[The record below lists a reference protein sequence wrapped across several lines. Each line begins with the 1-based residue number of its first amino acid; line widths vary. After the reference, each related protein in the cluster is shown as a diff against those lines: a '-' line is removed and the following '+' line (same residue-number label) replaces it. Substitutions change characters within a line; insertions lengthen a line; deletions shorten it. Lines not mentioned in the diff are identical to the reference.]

1 MTEILLLGG
10 GRIGETIAA
19 LLASSG
25 DYEVTVADH
34 DKNNLSQ
41 FAGIEN
47 IASVVLDFAE
57 PAALE
62 AAMQDKFA
70 VLSAAPYQHNQTI
83 ATAAKAAGIHYL
95 DLSEDVESARHVKA
109 LAEGSASAFIP
120 QCGLAPGFISIIAYH
135 LTKNFDTLHDVRLRV
150 GALPQYPSNALKYN
164 LTWSTEGLINEYIK
178 PCEAIVEG
186 EVREMPALGGR
197 EEFLLDGIAYEAFNT
212 SGGIGT
218 LGETLGAKV
227 RNLNYKTIRYPG
239 HRDLVRLLIRDLR
252 LGQRPDLLK
261 EIFELGLPKTYQDMI
276 VVFATVTGTKGERI
290 DQESYA
296 RRIHARQIDGRHWTA
311 IQIST
316 ASGICAVLDLLGAG
330 KIPGHGLVRQEE
342 VDFNDFI
349 TNRFGANYAFPEDR

>member
-10 GRIGETIAA
+10 GRIGEAIAA
-19 LLASSG
+19 FLAAAG
-25 DYEVTVADH
+25 EYRLTVADH
-34 DKNNLSQ
+34 DAANLAQ
-41 FAGIEN
+41 FAGLGN
-47 IASVVLDFAE
+47 IATAQLDFAD

-62 AAMQDKFA
+62 AAMSGKFA
-70 VLSAAPYQHNQTI
+70 VLSAAPYQLNRTI
-83 ATAAKAAGIHYL
+83 ASAAKAAGIHYL

-109 LAEGSASAFIP
+109 LAEGSKTAFIP
-120 QCGLAPGFISIIAYH
+120 QCGLAPGFISIVAHH
-135 LTKNFDTLHDVRLRV
+135 LTRNFDELHDVRLRV
-150 GALPQYPSNALKYN
+150 GALPQYPTNALKYN
-164 LTWSTEGLINEYIK
+164 LTWSTDGLINEYIK

-218 LGETLGAKV
+218 LGETLGGKV
-227 RNLNYKTIRYPG
+227 RNLNYRTIRYPG

-261 EIFELGLPKTYQDMI
+261 EIFELALPMTYQDMV

-296 RRIHARQIDGRHWTA
+296 RRIHAREIDGRHWTA
-311 IQIST
+311 IQITT
-316 ASGICAVLDLLGAG
+316 ASGISAVLDLLREG

-342 VDFNDFI
+342 IDFNDFI